1 MPRLFVG
8 IRVSVGTASA
18 LAGAAE
24 TLQRR
29 AKDAGIDIRWVAP
42 ANYHVTL
49 KFLGWTRE
57 EMMPALRDRLAIV
70 ATGISRFSFKT
81 ARLGAFP
88 SLEKASVVW
97 AGVVEG
103 AEPLVEIARRIN
115 DEISSPL
122 GFPSEARTFHPHV
135 TLGRVRETRPVRETV
150 LPLAE
155 QMFGETRVDSISLFE
170 SETKSSGSVYTELQK
185 ISFRSTDATAER
197 QTRAVEKT
205 PPNEPDQTEQTD
217 TETDDGWPRGHNP
230 DR

>member
-49 KFLGWTRE
+49 KFFGWTRE
-57 EMMPALRDRLAIV
+57 EMMPALRDRLV
-70 ATGISRFSFKT
+70 RVTTGISRFSFKT
-81 ARLGAFP
+81 ARLGAFS
-88 SLEKASVVW
+88 SLDKASVVW
-97 AGVVEG
+97 AGVVDG
-103 AEPLVEIARRIN
+103 AEPLVEIARRID

-122 GFPSEARTFHPHV
+122 GFPSETRTFHPHV
-135 TLGRVRETRPVRETV
+135 TLGRVRETRSVRETV

-197 QTRAVEKT
+197 QTRAVELT
-205 PPNEPDQTEQTD
+205 PPNEPDHDQTD
-217 TETDDGWPRGHNP
+217 TDDGWPRGHNQ